1 MGEKLAS
8 FFACNFIQARDPTNA
23 LVEAL
28 FPSVEVKDPLKRV
41 LINEDLDWDL
51 SSDEEEIEATLRLCS

>member
-1 MGEKLAS
+1 M
-8 FFACNFIQARDPTNA
+8 
-23 LVEAL
+23 EAL